1 MAKGFAG
8 ELLHFVSVRFRITGS
23 GVLQVYL
30 RSMDNVRNSQLPS
43 ITMQA
48 TTNREPVVIANFRE
62 QRVQLELRTVNIDE
76 TFNIKRIILFA
87 KPTATGYPQ

>member
-1 MAKGFAG
+1 
-8 ELLHFVSVRFRITGS
+8 
-23 GVLQVYL
+23 
-30 RSMDNVRNSQLPS
+30 
-43 ITMQA
+43 MQA